1 MSVLVLNW
9 VPVLKELVAGACANL
24 GIEENGLYDRAV
36 HAFFRSSYNGLLDII
51 EAREQDLRKLDGVG
65 AKTLPIMLE
74 TKRLAEKKRDELC
87 VLNRPKYK
95 YGLERLRIAYLYFI
109 DKGFAIE
116 DIKIEVNGIPIDSME
131 TFP

>member
-9 VPVLKELVAGACANL
+9 VPVLKELVAEACTNL
-24 GIEENGLYDRAV
+24 GIEKNGPYNRAV
-36 HAFFRSSYNGLLDII
+36 HAFLRGSFNGLLDIV

-74 TKRLAEKKRDELC
+74 TKRLAEKKSVELC
-87 VLNRPKYK
+87 VLNDPKYE
-95 YGLERLRIAYLYFI
+95 YGLERLRTAYLYFT

-116 DIKIEVNGIPIDSME
+116 DIKIEVNGIPIDSTK